1 MGQNSVT
8 CAVAS
13 IRNIHASKIQEGILP
28 VIKFSVPKEV
38 PKEAEEIVVD
48 YCSYLGLTLHNSLLT
63 SDICLGPTFYKQ
75 SNYLIIIL

>member
-13 IRNIHASKIQEGILP
+13 IRNVHASKIQEGILL

-38 PKEAEEIVVD
+38 PKEAEEIAVD
-48 YCSYLGLTLHNSLLT
+48 YCIYLRLTLHVL
-63 SDICLGPTFYKQ
+63 Y
-75 SNYLIIIL
+75 